1 MNFDLT
7 EEQKLLKQTIRDF
20 AETQIAPGAAAR
32 DEAARFPTELI
43 PKMAELGLFGI
54 MIPQEYGGA
63 GLVTVIAAIVVEEL
77 ARVDAAVALIVASH
91 NSLCAAHILN
101 FGSEM
106 QKQKYLPSLAR
117 GEKLGAWALTE
128 PGSGSDAAA
137 LKTRATLEGEHW
149 VLSGEKQFITQ
160 GSTAGVYVIMTSTEP
175 SQGKRGIS
183 AFIAERGTAGLRVG
197 KVENKL
203 GVRAS
208 DTVAVQIEDARIPKA
223 NLLGQLNGSFDD
235 VLKVLQGGR
244 VGIGAM
250 AVGIA
255 QGAFEESIKY
265 ARMRKQFGKP
275 IAEFEAIQWM
285 LADMATEIDAA
296 RLLVYR
302 AAQLKD
308 RGMPFVTAAS
318 EAKLYAAEA
327 AMRATTKAIQ
337 IHGGYGYIKDY
348 PVERYFRDAKICEIG
363 EGTSEIQRMIIA
375 KELLRGWS
383 DGVQGME

>member
-1 MNFDLT
+1 VNFDLT
-7 EEQKLLKQTIRDF
+7 EEQKLLKHTIRDF
-20 AETQIAPGAAAR
+20 AEAQIAPGAAAR

-63 GLVTVIAAIVVEEL
+63 GLDTASAAIIVEEI

-91 NSLCAAHILN
+91 NSLCVAHLLS
-101 FGSEM
+101 FGSEI
-106 QKQKYLPSLAR
+106 QKQKYLPSLAH

-128 PGSGSDAAA
+128 PASGSDAAA
-137 LKTRATLEGEHW
+137 LKTRARLEGEHW
-149 VLSGEKQFITQ
+149 VLDGEKQFTTQ
-160 GSTAGVYVIMTSTEP
+160 GSTAGVYVIVASTDP
-175 SQGKRGIS
+175 FRGKRGIS
-183 AFIAERGTAGLRVG
+183 AFIVERGTAGLRVG

-208 DTVAVQIEDARIPKA
+208 DTAAVQLEEVRVPKE
-223 NLLGQLNGSFDD
+223 NLLGELNGGISD

-255 QGAFEESIKY
+255 QGALEESTKY
-265 ARMRKQFGKP
+265 ARMRKQFGKQ

-285 LADMATEIDAA
+285 LADMATEIEAA

-302 AAQLKD
+302 AARLKD
-308 RGMPFVTAAS
+308 AGIPFLRAAS
-318 EAKLYAAEA
+318 EAKLYAAET
-327 AMRATTKAIQ
+327 AMRVTTKAIQ

-363 EGTSEIQRMIIA
+363 EGTSEIQRMVIA
-375 KELLRGWS
+375 KELLRG
-383 DGVQGME
+383 ME

>member
-7 EEQKLLKQTIRDF
+7 EEEKLLKHTIRDF
-20 AETQIAPGAAAR
+20 AEAQIALGAAAR

-63 GLVTVIAAIVVEEL
+63 GLDTASAAIIVEEI

-91 NSLCAAHILN
+91 NSLCVAHLLS
-101 FGSEM
+101 FGSEI
-106 QKQKYLPSLAR
+106 QKQKYLPSLAH

-128 PGSGSDAAA
+128 PASGSDAAA
-137 LKTRATLEGEHW
+137 LKTRARLEGEHW
-149 VLSGEKQFITQ
+149 VLDGEKQFTTQ
-160 GSTAGVYVIMTSTEP
+160 GSTAGVYVIVASTDP
-175 SQGKRGIS
+175 FRGKRGIS
-183 AFIAERGTAGLRVG
+183 AFIVERGTAGLRVG

-208 DTVAVQIEDARIPKA
+208 DTAAVQLEEVRVPKE
-223 NLLGQLNGSFDD
+223 NLLGELNGGISD

-255 QGAFEESIKY
+255 QGALEESTKY

-285 LADMATEIDAA
+285 LADMATEIEAA

-302 AAQLKD
+302 AARLKD
-308 RGMPFVTAAS
+308 AGIPFLRAAS
-318 EAKLYAAEA
+318 EAKLYAAET
-327 AMRATTKAIQ
+327 AMRVTTKAIQ

-363 EGTSEIQRMIIA
+363 EGTSEIQRMVIA
-375 KELLRGWS
+375 KELLRG
-383 DGVQGME
+383 ME